1 MKNAPRDIINL
12 HMCTKSD
19 NDMMY
24 GFWDMERDSQIFLSF
39 WTVFFLFL
47 PLTTQKVKISKNW
60 KKNLELLS
68 FYTFCAITGN
78 HKIYGS
84 WDIERNRD
92 NFLSFWT
99 IFGTFTRIT
108 IWKTKILKKNKKT
121 KTTTT
126 TTENIIILCLC
137 TTNGNHMV
145 YGSWDTESNRQN
157 LLSFWTSFFPFTH
170 LATQKSKILKKWKK
184 RLEILSFYTCVPQW
198 KLYDVWFLRSW
209 YYAEIWSTK
218 DNLFVILG
226 YFLPFYPIKNPKNQT
241 FENLENHFTCM

>member
-1 MKNAPRDIINL
+1 
-12 HMCTKSD
+12 
-19 NDMMY
+19 
-24 GFWDMERDSQIFLSF
+24 MERGGQNFLSF
-39 WTVFFLFL
+39 LTNFCSFTPLSNQKNKIFKIWKMHLEILSIYTCVPKVTMIWCMVFEIWSVIPFSPPNYPKSQNF
-47 PLTTQKVKISKNW
+47 
-60 KKNLELLS
+60 
-68 FYTFCAITGN
+68 
-78 HKIYGS
+78 
-84 WDIERNRD
+84 RNRD

-121 KTTTT
+121 TTTTT

-157 LLSFWTSFFPFTH
+157 FLSFWTSFFPFTR